1 MGGEHAAHPSPMPM
15 TRFHSLRVAEV
26 RRLTPDAVAISFA
39 VPDDLRPVFAF
50 MPGQYLTLRATIDG
64 EDIRRCY
71 SLCSTPDAPLLTVGV
86 KQVEGGAFSTFANQ
100 SLKVGDVLEVMAPE
114 GRFALPGDQ
123 PGRHALAIVAGSGIT
138 PVLSIAARLLA
149 SDAAARF
156 TLIYG
161 NRTSASVMFAE
172 EIEDLKDRY
181 LERVAVTYVLSREPQ
196 DSPLLN
202 GRIDGE
208 RLRAFAAG
216 SIDLKSIDDVLRCRA
231 AGRRGDRHQARRSC
245 PSCHDA
251 CLRRKRDRRRGARGH
266 RSPLFLQ
273 GRHVLH
279 LSLSRGF
286 RRSRDGGQLFAR
298 ALGTGIGFPA
308 RLSVDAKDGH
318 AFAGFRSDLEPSA
331 LSEKR
336 HRKPHETRSVSWGLA
351 IRDRSALPCNPPT
364 NASRL
369 RMGRHDAAR
378 LAIDAIRFQPSP
390 EGAAAGAPSRP
401 PRNWARSS

>member
-1 MGGEHAAHPSPMPM
+1 M

-216 SIDLKSIDDVLRCRA
+216 SIDLKSIDDVLLCGPEAMIAQARETLIELDFNPRRLHSEVFTPAARRETFRAPAGAAAQQVVAEIDMKLDGHVRHFTMLASDANVIDAAARAGIDLPYSCKGGMCCTCRCRA
-231 AGRRGDRHQARRSC
+231 VSGEVEMAVNYSLEPWELESGFRL
-245 PSCHDA
+245 A
-251 CLRRKRDRRRGARGH
+251 CQSTPKTAT
-266 RSPLFLQ
+266 
-273 GRHVLH
+273 
-279 LSLSRGF
+279 LSLDF
-286 RRSRDGGQLFAR
+286 DQ
-298 ALGTGIGFPA
+298 I
-308 RLSVDAKDGH
+308 
-318 AFAGFRSDLEPSA
+318 
-331 LSEKR
+331 
-336 HRKPHETRSVSWGLA
+336 
-351 IRDRSALPCNPPT
+351 
-364 NASRL
+364 
-369 RMGRHDAAR
+369 
-378 LAIDAIRFQPSP
+378 
-390 EGAAAGAPSRP
+390 
-401 PRNWARSS
+401 